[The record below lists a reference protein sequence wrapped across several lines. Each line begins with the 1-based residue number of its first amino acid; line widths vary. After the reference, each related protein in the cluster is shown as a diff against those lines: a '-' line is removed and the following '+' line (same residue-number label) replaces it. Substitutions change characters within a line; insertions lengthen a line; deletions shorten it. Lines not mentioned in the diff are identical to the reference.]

1 MGKRLSVNQNQYK
14 RLIEQYK
21 NDPVQGYREMMNKPN
36 TKVSINIDGRIISD
50 NAEILKQMD
59 KTAREQ
65 IKRDNNLIEQQL

>member
-1 MGKRLSVNQNQYK
+1 
-14 RLIEQYK
+14 
-21 NDPVQGYREMMNKPN
+21 MNKPN